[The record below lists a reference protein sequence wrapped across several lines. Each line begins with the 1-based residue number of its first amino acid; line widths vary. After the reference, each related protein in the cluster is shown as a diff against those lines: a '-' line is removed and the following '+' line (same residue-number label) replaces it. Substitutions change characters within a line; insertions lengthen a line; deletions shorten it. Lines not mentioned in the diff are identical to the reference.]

1 MNEEMPWNLLA
12 RYLAGELNGLEKKRF
27 EAWIQEDPEREREV
41 EILRTVWE
49 PDFKQSQSD
58 TDSAWQR
65 LSFSIDTDERKQ
77 QQRERILQLRQY
89 YKNHLPGKKKNGHAF
104 KSARGVVLVAAS
116 VLIAVFA
123 GLFAYQLNG
132 ISDQEAFTDSEYRIL
147 ITKNGEQ
154 ATYRLND
161 GTRVI
166 MHAGSRLEIPHDYNE
181 TERRLIVEGEAFFDV
196 RHNPDKPFIV
206 QSDYTFTEVIGTK
219 FLVQSWPDG
228 EPDIGVVVEEGKV
241 LFGDLRTQFSEEKK
255 EVHLTKNQ
263 HGTIN
268 RQGEVEIREYE
279 DLSWYTGWI
288 EERLVFENRSLTEIL
303 PRLERWYDI
312 EISVSEKSMLD
323 EKVTAEID
331 YSLPMTDVLN
341 GLAMVLRVDMER
353 EGRSFLLKFK

>member
-27 EAWIQEDPEREREV
+27 EAWIQEDPDREREV
-41 EILRTVWE
+41 EMLRTLWK
-49 PDFKQSQSD
+49 PGFKQSQSD
-58 TDSAWQR
+58 TDAAWHR

-89 YKNHLPGKKKNGHAF
+89 YKDHSAEKKKSGHVF

-132 ISDQEAFTDSEYRIL
+132 ISDQEAFADSEYRVL

-154 ATYRLND
+154 ATYRLTD
-161 GTRVI
+161 GTRVN
-166 MHAGSRLEIPHDYNE
+166 MHAGSQLEIPHDYNV
-181 TERRLIVEGEAFFDV
+181 TERRLLVKGEVFFDV
-196 RHNPDKPFIV
+196 PHDPDKPFIV
-206 QSDYTFTEVIGTK
+206 QSDYTFTEVIGTR
-219 FLVQSWPDG
+219 FLVQSWPDD
-228 EPDIGVVVEEGKV
+228 ETNIGVVVEEGKV
-241 LFGDLRTQFSEEKK
+241 LFGDLRTQHSENRK
-255 EVHLTKNQ
+255 EVYLTQNQ
-263 HGTIN
+263 HGTITM
-268 RQGEVEIREYE
+268 QGELEVREYE

-288 EERLVFENRSLTEIL
+288 EERLVFNNRSLKEIL

-312 EISVSEKSMLD
+312 EISVLDEALLD

-341 GLAMVLRVDMER
+341 GLAMVLRVEIEG
-353 EGRSFLLKFK
+353 EGRSFQLK